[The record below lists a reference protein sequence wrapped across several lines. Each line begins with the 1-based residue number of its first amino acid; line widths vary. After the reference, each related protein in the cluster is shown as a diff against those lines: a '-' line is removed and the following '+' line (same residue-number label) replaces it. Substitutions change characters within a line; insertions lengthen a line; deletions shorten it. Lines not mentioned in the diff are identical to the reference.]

1 MAKPDV
7 SLLRSLLASAQHVSI
22 LLPQRAGFDIVSASL
37 GLKVSL
43 ESSGKQTRVVSP
55 DPVLVEFNR
64 LVGVDTIVDTFG
76 SRNLIIT
83 FPDQTEH
90 VDKVSYNLEKGE
102 LQLVITPKP
111 EAPELD
117 HQKLKFISGVG
128 KTDLIITMGVRKLVD
143 LGPILD
149 QAKDH
154 LSTTT
159 VVSFS
164 HRTPKESFTT
174 NEVHDYEAS
183 SLSELTTHVIE
194 ALSLKL
200 EQDAASNLLA
210 GIEKATG
217 NFQHP
222 TVTVNTFEAAVILM
236 RKGAKRHFEISASQ
250 FPPGSI
256 PNSSNTPKPQQEQA
270 PVSVSNQP
278 KIQPSSQLGYGTDS
292 GENLNQNKN
301 LQKPPADWYE
311 PKIFKGP
318 MLP

>member
-1 MAKPDV
+1 
-7 SLLRSLLASAQHVSI
+7 VSI

-43 ESSGKQTRVVSP
+43 ESSGKQARVVSP

-83 FPDQTEH
+83 FPNQTEH

-117 HQKLKFISGVG
+117 HQKLRFISGVG
-128 KTDLIITMGVRKLVD
+128 RTDLIITMGVRKLTD
-143 LGPILD
+143 LGPVYD
-149 QAKDH
+149 QVKDH
-154 LSTTT
+154 LSTTA

-164 HRTPKESFTT
+164 HRTPKESFTS

-183 SLSELTTHVIE
+183 SLSELTTHIID
-194 ALSLKL
+194 LLDLKF

-236 RKGAKRHFEISASQ
+236 HKGAKRHFEISASQ

-256 PNSSNTPKPQQEQA
+256 PSSPGDQKQQTTVPSPVSATDKPQ
-270 PVSVSNQP
+270 PSVQV
-278 KIQPSSQLGYGTDS
+278 GYGTD
-292 GENLNQNKN
+292 GTNLGQNKN